1 MNTKPVPATSPL
13 GGQVEKGV
21 KGGKG
26 GGREYTKAPKGGGG
40 GVGKVGEQGV
50 GGQRKGYGE
59 RTGVQVGGKPKGGKV
74 QPLPK
79 PPVNK
84 KGKGDVGRLYTS
96 NPRAA

>member
-1 MNTKPVPATSPL
+1 M
-13 GGQVEKGV
+13 EKGI
-21 KGGKG
+21 KGWKAPKG
-26 GGREYTKAPKGGGG
+26 GGREYTKAPSGGEGGGG
-40 GVGKVGEQGV
+40 GKAGEQGV

-84 KGKGDVGRLYTS
+84 KGKGDVGRVYTP
-96 NPRAA
+96 NPRGA